1 MATTQQEMAKLM
13 ANVTPWYK
21 DPGRR
26 KLYALLLIALLSSA
40 TNGYDGSLMNGVQ
53 SITYYEKWGL
63 VSLILGPYMADYGG
77 RKWTIFLGCF
87 IVVVAGIVQC
97 LSINIHMFTAARFL
111 IGLGSGF
118 SGLGSPLLITEIA
131 HPVERG
137 KITALYN
144 TQYYFGAFLGGWITF
159 GTLYI
164 KSNWSWRLPSLLQAA
179 PSAIQLVLVILL
191 PESPR
196 WLMSRGRSEEALAIL
211 AKYHANG
218 NAEDP
223 LVRFQFAEMKASIAL
238 GEQKGRWSDLV
249 STKANRRRVFIC
261 LCCGVFS
268 QFSGTSLTAYYLH
281 NILQNIG
288 IDSPNYQNMLNGF
301 ILMVNMFE
309 AWFWACM
316 VDRFG
321 RRPLFLVSDDP
332 DSVFVTGGSTYID
345 TLQICSTGMV
355 CTFATWIALTAKQ
368 LESPKEKSWGKGVIA
383 MIFFH
388 NFFYNFAW
396 PSLGVSYPL
405 EILSFKIRANGL
417 LMQNI
422 STYVCL
428 AISQYVIPLGI
439 SAGSWKF
446 YFFFEGW
453 LVIQLVTVFFC
464 FPETRGATLEEI
476 NQTFDGVEAVE
487 EVKNKA
493 QEMEGVVD
501 LRDMGTVG
509 GKEGASG
516 VEVTHVEDIH
526 ERKI

>member
-1 MATTQQEMAKLM
+1 MATTQEEMSKLI
-13 ANVTPWYK
+13 ANVTPWYR

-26 KLYALLLIALLSSA
+26 KLYALLVIALLSSA

-53 SITYYEKWGL
+53 ALTYYEEFFHYPAGATQGL
-63 VSLILGPYMADYGG
+63 LNAIQSVGGIVSLIIAPYMADYAG
-77 RKWTIFLGCF
+77 RKWTIFTGCS
-87 IVVVAGIVQC
+87 IVVIAGLVQC

-164 KSNWSWRLPSLLQAA
+164 PSNWSWRLPSLLQAA
-179 PSAIQLVLVILL
+179 PSFVQVLLVLLL

-196 WLMSRGRSEEALAIL
+196 WLMSRGKDEQALNIL

-218 NAEDP
+218 DREDP
-223 LVRFQFAEMKASIAL
+223 LVRFEYAEMKASIMQ
-238 GEQKGRWSDLV
+238 GEQKGRWSDLFA
-249 STKANRRRVFIC
+249 TPGNRKRVFIC
-261 LCCGVFS
+261 LACGVFS

-281 NILQNIG
+281 NILLGIG
-288 IDSPNYQNMLNGF
+288 ITSPNYQNMLNGF
-301 ILMVNMFE
+301 ILMCNMFE

-321 RRPLFLVSDDP
+321 RRPLFLIA
-332 DSVFVTGGSTYID
+332 G
-345 TLQICSTGMV
+345 CGMC
-355 CTFATWIALTAKQ
+355 CTFAIWIALTATHLKNP
-368 LESPKEKSWGKGVIA
+368 LNLSFGKGVIA

-396 PSLGVSYPL
+396 ISLNVSYPL

-417 LMQNI
+417 LVQNI
-422 STYVCL
+422 GTYICL
-428 AISQYVIPLGI
+428 FLSQYTIHQSRPLV
-439 SAGSWKF
+439 
-446 YFFFEGW
+446 E
-453 LVIQLVTVFFC
+453 Q

-476 NQTFDGVEAVE
+476 SRTLDGADAVEDVKHAALQVDGVHDIREYEDEKHGAH
-487 EVKNKA
+487 
-493 QEMEGVVD
+493 EGVTAAHIDELNEKD
-501 LRDMGTVG
+501 L
-509 GKEGASG
+509 
-516 VEVTHVEDIH
+516 
-526 ERKI
+526 